1 MFTPG
6 ELKGQLQMTDSVV
19 ECGGDQYMTLVIQNH
34 GVEKMRLK
42 KGRCLGTVMPVD
54 ILVSGEPSNQEN
66 TTNTHADTGEER
78 VETIPAL
85 EEGLAEVEEETGNS
99 CCGSGGDQQLTAM
112 VPHEQDSS
120 PIQRLEVLATQPNP
134 RVDKLLSQLSMDH
147 TRLSEEE
154 QQSMMALLA
163 S

>member
-1 MFTPG
+1 
-6 ELKGQLQMTDSVV
+6 
-19 ECGGDQYMTLVIQNH
+19 
-34 GVEKMRLK
+34 
-42 KGRCLGTVMPVD
+42 MPVD
-54 ILVSGEPSNQEN
+54 ILVSGEPSNREN
-66 TTNTHADTGEER
+66 TTNTHADT

-112 VPHEQDSS
+112 VPDEQDSS

-163 S
+163 SYADVFALDSSKLGNTRLN